1 MSTVSQ
7 PIHWPVWPQYNSEH
21 ENAVLRVIRSNQLF
35 AAKEVQ
41 LFEEEFSA
49 YTGSKYAIGVGNA
62 TQGLHLALAA
72 LGIGPGDE
80 VIVTPYSW
88 ISSASCV
95 LMQGAIPVFVDLET
109 ETFGLD
115 PLRVEDAISPRTK
128 AVILVHMFGLPAKVG
143 EICDV
148 CSRHGISLI
157 EDASHAHGAMDN
169 ARHLGTFGSIG
180 VFSLHQ
186 RKAISTGDGGV
197 LVTEDATIYDQ
208 LRRMRSFGSD
218 KLSYNYRM
226 TEFSAALGRIGL
238 TNLDRDNMLRA
249 ENHNLLRQNLRSRRA
264 RVIQSRV
271 NTKPVFYSNLID
283 LDLPFESQQK
293 VLIQCS
299 EAGIPLKR
307 TWQPLNK
314 HPHFKRENMPN
325 KVTPWDCISSIYVEP
340 KDLNLSLSLEFQER
354 RLLEL
359 DCHPLVPHEVVV
371 QAASFI
377 STSCDNAT

>member
-1 MSTVSQ
+1 MSTLKT
-7 PIHWPVWPQYNSEH
+7 PMHWPTWPKYNSEH
-21 ENAVLRVIRSNQLF
+21 ESAVLRVIRSNQLY

-95 LMQGAIPVFVDLET
+95 LMQGAIPVFVDIET

-115 PLRVEDAISPRTK
+115 PFKIEDAISPRTK
-128 AVILVHMFGLPAKVG
+128 AVILVHMFGLPAKVR

-157 EDASHAHGAMDN
+157 EDASHSHGALDN
-169 ARHLGTFGSIG
+169 AKHLGTFGVAG

-197 LVTEDATIYDQ
+197 LVTQDVTIYDQ

-218 KLSYNYRM
+218 RLSYNYRM

-238 TNLDRDNMLRA
+238 ANLDRDNMLRA
-249 ENHNLLRQNLRSRRA
+249 ENHSSLLQNLRSKRA
-264 RVIQSRV
+264 RVVQGRV
-271 NTKPVFYSNLID
+271 NTQPVFYSNLID
-283 LDLPFESQQK
+283 LDLSFESQQK
-293 VLIQCS
+293 VLHQCN

-340 KDLNLSLSLEFQER
+340 KDLNLSVSLEFQER
-354 RLLEL
+354 RLFEL

-377 STSCDNAT
+377 SSACDNAA

>member
-1 MSTVSQ
+1 MSTLKT
-7 PIHWPVWPQYNSEH
+7 PMHWPTWPKYNSEH
-21 ENAVLRVIRSNQLF
+21 EDAVLRVIRSNQLY
-35 AAKEVQ
+35 AAREVQ

-49 YTGSKYAIGVGNA
+49 YTSSKYAIGVGNA
-62 TQGLHLALAA
+62 TQGLHLSLAA

-95 LMQGAIPVFVDLET
+95 LMQGAIPVFVDIEA

-115 PLRVEDAISPRTK
+115 PSKVEDAISPRTK
-128 AVILVHMFGLPAKVG
+128 AVILVHMFGLPAKVR

-157 EDASHAHGAMDN
+157 EDASHAHGAIDN
-169 ARHLGTFGSIG
+169 AKHLGTFGTIG

-218 KLSYNYRM
+218 RLSYNYRM

-238 TNLDRDNMLRA
+238 SWLDRDNALRRK
-249 ENHNLLRQNLRSRRA
+249 NHSLLLQNLRSERA
-264 RVIQSRV
+264 RVVQARH
-271 NTKPVFYSNLID
+271 NTQPVFYSNLMDID
-283 LDLPFESQQK
+283 LPVDSQQE
-293 VLIQCS
+293 VLLQCN

-325 KVTPWDCISSIYVEP
+325 KVTPWDRLSSIYVEP
-340 KDLNLSLSLEFQER
+340 KDLNLFVSLEFQER

-359 DCHPLVPHEVVV
+359 DCHPLVPANLVI
-371 QAASFI
+371 QAAETLSELF
-377 STSCDNAT
+377 DNAR